1 MSRQQQQNTSD
12 SSYLQRNRSASQRI
26 PSEKKTARSSSS
38 KLRLSGTPELGKAD
52 EPLFGDGVMT
62 NVSEHIVSTIESKR
76 EFLGMSKAEL
86 SRRTNIGAV
95 TLGTMLRGLRAI
107 YADEAIVL
115 CVALGINPVELVPAD
130 LRKIYNELWG

>member
-1 MSRQQQQNTSD
+1 MSGKSKRQSQ
-12 SSYLQRNRSASQRI
+12 SSSLQSKSSGSKRI
-26 PSEKKTARSSSS
+26 PAEKKTTAANLN
-38 KLRLSGTPELGKAD
+38 KLRSKGLAEPGRAD
-52 EPLFGDGVMT
+52 GPLFGDEVMT
-62 NVSEHIVSTIESKR
+62 TVSEHIVSTIESKR

-95 TLGTMLRGLRAI
+95 TLGTMLRGQRSI

-130 LRKIYNELWG
+130 LRKVYNELWG